1 MSYFKNLPRHQH
13 GGNLQRL
20 SNKAAIPQSEI
31 LDFSAN
37 INPLGPPEWLRS
49 SISSRIS
56 DLSHYP
62 DPAATELV
70 EALAALHQIN
80 VDQILVG
87 NGATELLHLLPRAL
101 NYTRLLI
108 PVPCYAD
115 YEEPFL
121 LNGLEIE
128 HLPLSDENDFEL
140 DLKRLVPLLQ
150 PSQMVILGQPNNP
163 TGQIFQAETLRQIAA
178 DHPKT
183 LFVVDES
190 FIGFTDE
197 SQSLQQRRP
206 DNVLVIT
213 SLTKLYAI
221 PGLRLGYLTGL
232 PFIIRQLRS
241 YLPNWTVNTLA
252 QAVGAQ
258 AVQDHE
264 YQQRTRRYVQLQRQE
279 LVSMLAAIPGLKIF
293 PGEANFLLL
302 RLEHPTMNASQLA
315 SLALQKGIA
324 LRVCDNFHA
333 LDHRYFRVAVRTEP
347 EQQQLCQLLRN
358 ILDHTNLVRQTSQSV
373 QGKTPN
379 SF

>member
-49 SISSRIS
+49 LISSRIS
-56 DLSHYP
+56 NLSHYP

-128 HLPLSDENDFEL
+128 HLPLSDENDFDL

-232 PFIIRQLRS
+232 PFILRQLRS

-279 LVSMLAAIPGLKIF
+279 LVSMLAAIPCLKIF

-324 LRVCDNFHA
+324 LRVCDNFYA

-373 QGKTPN
+373 QDKTPN